1 MKSPRNKRVLVID
14 DTFSIHDDFRK
25 ILASVEATTARN
37 RMSNLAEAIFGAE
50 PADVAGESFE
60 LDFAFQGQE
69 GLGLVEKALAEA
81 RPYAMA
87 FVDMRMPPGWDG
99 LETIQHLWAADARL
113 QIVICTAFSD
123 HGWSAIKS
131 KVGHSDNL
139 IILKKPFDHIEVLQ
153 LVHALTEKW
162 FVTQTANRRSDELEA
177 MVAVRTAE
185 LNAAK
190 EAAEQANRAKSLF
203 LANMSHE
210 IRTPLNG
217 LLGMNALLRDS
228 ELNPEQRE
236 FAETMT
242 GSGEILLA
250 LLNDI
255 LDISK
260 IEAGRLEIEIS
271 PFLLDDVVNGVV
283 QLLAPKAH
291 EKNLELIAE
300 IDPSIHGGLLGDAM
314 RLRQILFNLLGN
326 AVKFTTTGEVSLQLR
341 PLEISPENLRLEIV
355 IRDTGVGIS
364 TADQSKLFQPFSQ
377 ADAST
382 TRLYGGSG
390 LGLSICRGLIELMQG
405 SITLESQP
413 GQGSTFRIVL
423 PLRRTILNSAL
434 AEPDPSVLANCRT
447 LVVDDNA
454 TNRKFLSR
462 LLQSWKVPHGV
473 AVDAANC
480 MEQMEAACA
489 AGQPFQLVLLDY
501 QMPHTDGLQFARKIE
516 ENPGFG
522 RPVKLL
528 LTSMCFNPNEEQL
541 NAAGIAACLS
551 KPLRKNYLLQR
562 ILQAIAP
569 ATFPPAQARPPA
581 TPARSTNVRI
591 LVAEDNVVN
600 QKVIGQ
606 HLKRLGIAS
615 VIVSNGR
622 EVLDILQTQTFDLI
636 LMDCQMPEMDGLL
649 ATERIR
655 AWEAAAGLRRVP
667 IIALTAGVADMNRE
681 SCFAAGMDDYMAKPV
696 RWELLPGILQSHLPP
711 GTIAA

>member
-1 MKSPRNKRVLVID
+1 MKSPRNRRVLVID
-14 DTFSIHDDFRK
+14 DTLSIHDDFRK
-25 ILASVEATTARN
+25 ILASVEATTAKD
-37 RMSNLAEAIFGAE
+37 RMTDLAEAIFGAE
-50 PADVAGESFE
+50 PAEIAAENFE

-69 GLGLVEKALAEA
+69 GLNLLEKALVEN

-123 HGWSAIKS
+123 HGWSAIKA
-131 KVGHSDNL
+131 KVGHSENL

-162 FVTQTANRRSDELEA
+162 FVTQAANRRSDELEA
-177 MVAVRTAE
+177 MVATRTAE

-190 EAAEQANRAKSLF
+190 ESAEQANRAKSLF

-228 ELNPEQRE
+228 GLNSEQRE

-260 IEAGRLEIEIS
+260 IEAGRLEIEVS
-271 PFLLDDVVNGVV
+271 TFLLDDVVNSVV
-283 QLLAPKAH
+283 QLLAPKAQ

-300 IDPSIHGGLLGDAM
+300 IDPTIHGGLLGDAM

-326 AVKFTTTGEVSLQLR
+326 AVKFTTTGEVSIHLR
-341 PLEISPENLRLEIV
+341 PLKIAPENLRLEIV

-364 TADQSKLFQPFSQ
+364 TENQSKLFQPFAQ

-413 GQGSTFRIVL
+413 GQGSTFRITL
-423 PLRRTILNSAL
+423 PLQRTSLNSTTPELDA
-434 AEPDPSVLANCRT
+434 SILANCRT

-480 MEQMEAACA
+480 MEQLEAACA

-501 QMPHTDGLQFARKIE
+501 QMPHTDGLQFARKLQ
-516 ENPGFG
+516 ENPRLGQ
-522 RPVKLL
+522 PIKLL
-528 LTSMCFNPNEEQL
+528 LTSMCFNPTAEQL
-541 NAAGIAACLS
+541 QAAGIAACLS
-551 KPLRKNYLLQR
+551 KPLRKNHLLQR
-562 ILQAIAP
+562 ILQAVAP
-569 ATFPPAQARPPA
+569 ADFPA
-581 TPARSTNVRI
+581 TPALTTATAARTTNVRI

-600 QKVIGQ
+600 QKVISQ

-615 VIVSNGR
+615 VIASNGR
-622 EVLDILQTQTFDLI
+622 EVLAILQTQTFDLI

-655 AWEAAAGLRRVP
+655 AWEAATGLPRVP

-681 SCFAAGMDDYMAKPV
+681 SCLAAGMDGYMAKPV
-696 RWELLPGILQSHLPP
+696 RWELLPSVLQSHLPP
-711 GTIAA
+711 GSIAA

>member
-1 MKSPRNKRVLVID
+1 MKSPRNRRVLVID
-14 DTFSIHDDFRK
+14 DTLSIHDDFRK
-25 ILASVEATTARN
+25 ILASVESTTAKD
-37 RMSNLAEAIFGAE
+37 RMSDLAATIFGSGS
-50 PADVAGESFE
+50 ADIAAESFA
-60 LDFAFQGQE
+60 LDFASQGQE
-69 GLGLVEKALAEA
+69 GLGLVEKALAEGH
-81 RPYAMA
+81 PYAMA

-123 HGWSAIKS
+123 HGWSAIRA

-162 FVTQTANRRSDELEA
+162 FVTQAANRRSEELEA
-177 MVAVRTAE
+177 MVAARTAE
-185 LNAAK
+185 LKAAK
-190 EAAEQANRAKSLF
+190 ETAEHANRAKSLF

-228 ELNPEQRE
+228 DLNPEQRE

-300 IDPSIHGGLLGDAM
+300 IDPAIHGGLLGDAM

-326 AVKFTTTGEVSLQLR
+326 AVKFTATGEVSLYLR

-364 TADQSKLFQPFSQ
+364 AADQAKLFQPFSQ

-390 LGLSICRGLIELMQG
+390 LGLSICRGLVELMQG
-405 SITLESQP
+405 SVTLESQP
-413 GQGSTFRIVL
+413 GHGSTFRIVL
-423 PLRRTILNSAL
+423 PLRRTVLNSAVPEL
-434 AEPDPSVLANCRT
+434 DASVLANCRT

-462 LLQSWKVPHGV
+462 LLQSWKVPHSV

-480 MEQMEAACA
+480 TEQMEAACA

-501 QMPHTDGLQFARKIE
+501 QMPHTDGLQFARKIQ
-516 ENPGFG
+516 ENPRFG

-528 LTSMCFNPNEEQL
+528 LTSMCFNPDEKQL
-541 NAAGIAACLS
+541 QAAGIAACLS

-562 ILQAIAP
+562 IVQAIAP
-569 ATFPPAQARPPA
+569 TASPTAQVFAPSTAAR
-581 TPARSTNVRI
+581 TTNVRI
-591 LVAEDNVVN
+591 LVAEDNIVN

-622 EVLDILQTQTFDLI
+622 AVLDILQTQTFDLI

-655 AWEAAAGLRRVP
+655 AWEAAAGLRRMP

-696 RWELLPGILQSHLPP
+696 RWDLLPGILKSHLPP
-711 GTIAA
+711 GSIAA